1 VTAAESTGPALTAQL
16 AETWVSI
23 DTLAQT
29 LTPEQWASSTDC
41 PGWTVRDHVAHL
53 VGTESM
59 LAGHPA
65 PPGAADDEA
74 PAHVRNDIG
83 RLNELWV
90 AALRGRDTADVLA
103 EFRRVTGERLEALR
117 RRPEEEWDAPSWTPV
132 GQDTY
137 RRFMQIRV
145 FDCWVHEQDVRRAV
159 GRPGH
164 LDGPAAE
171 QAIDEIERSLGYVV
185 GKKVGAPDGSRL
197 TIELSGPVRR
207 VIHVAVD
214 GRAAVVR
221 SLDRAA
227 DVTIHLD
234 SGTFAALACGRAD
247 PAGAQVSVA
256 GDRSLG
262 RRLVDNLAFTI

>member
-1 VTAAESTGPALTAQL
+1 VTAAASSGPALTEQL
-16 AETWVSI
+16 AETWASI
-23 DTLAQT
+23 DALAQS
-29 LTPEQWASSTDC
+29 LTPEQWSNPTDC

-53 VGTESM
+53 IGTESM
-59 LAGHPA
+59 LAGHPT
-65 PPGAADDEA
+65 PPGAADAEA
-74 PAHVRNDIG
+74 SAHVRNDVG
-83 RLNELWV
+83 RFNELWV

-117 RRPEEEWDAPSWTPV
+117 GRPEDQWDAPSWTPV

-171 QAIDEIERSLGYVV
+171 QAIDEIERALGYIV
-185 GKKVGAPDGSRL
+185 GKKAGVPNGSRL

-207 VIHVAVD
+207 FIHVAVD

-221 SLDRAA
+221 SLDRPA
-227 DVTIHLD
+227 DVTVRLD

-247 PAGAQVSVA
+247 PARAQVTVA
-256 GDRSLG
+256 GDQSLG
-262 RRLVDNLAFTI
+262 RRVVDNLAFTI